1 MSEDERMAALK
12 SKHTELELALESE
25 TSRPRPDP
33 ALVSSL
39 KKQKLRVK
47 DELAQ
52 LQGA

>member
-12 SKHTELELALESE
+12 SKHIELELALETE